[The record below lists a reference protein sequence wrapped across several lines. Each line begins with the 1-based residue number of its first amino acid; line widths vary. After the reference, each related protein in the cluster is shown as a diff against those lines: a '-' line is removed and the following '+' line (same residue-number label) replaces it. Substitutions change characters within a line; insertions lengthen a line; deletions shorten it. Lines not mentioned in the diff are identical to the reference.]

1 MFDYTNRY
9 VSHDKILILN
19 VLNYFITGV
28 LPFHILKE
36 IPNLHILQSMM
47 DMEEQALPITLKIIY
62 MNSFLIN
69 QNIRKETWKKP
80 FTKLF

>member
-1 MFDYTNRY
+1 MFDHI
-9 VSHDKILILN
+9 VSYGKILILD
-19 VLNYFITGV
+19 VLKYFITGV
-28 LPFHILKE
+28 LRFHILRE
-36 IPNLHILQSMM
+36 IPSLHILQSMM

-62 MNSFLIN
+62 MNLFLIN

>member
-1 MFDYTNRY
+1 MFGYKISY
-9 VSHDKILILN
+9 GKILILN

-28 LPFHILKE
+28 LHFHILKE
-36 IPNLHILQSMM
+36 IPSLHILQSMM
-47 DMEEQALPITLKIIY
+47 DMEEQELPITLKIIY

-80 FTKLF
+80 FTKPS